1 MPLRERG
8 VNIVIPSTRSRRLAV
23 PHDVAAYKRR
33 NVVERFFCKLKRFRG
48 IATRY
53 DKLAVN
59 FRAATLLAAALSSL
73 N

>member
-1 MPLRERG
+1 VPLRERG
-8 VNIVIPSTRSRRLAV
+8 VNIVIPSTRSRRAAV
-23 PHDVAAYKRR
+23 PYDITAYKRR
-33 NVVERFFCKLKRFRG
+33 NVIERFFCKLKRFRG

-59 FRAATLLAAALSSL
+59 FRAATLLVAALSSL